1 MAENRIAEDA
11 ADVAADLAALKS
23 DIARLTATVAAL
35 VEQETTAAADHVRS
49 RVRSATEAAEAKAE
63 QLKESGKAA
72 LGEAQA
78 RAAGAVGDV
87 STAIERNPIAAVAI
101 AAGLGLLVG
110 LFTRRD

>member
-23 DIARLTATVAAL
+23 DHRAPNGDRRRARRAG
-35 VEQETTAAADHVRS
+35 DDRRRRS
-49 RVRSATEAAEAKAE
+49 CPLRVRSATEAAEAKAE